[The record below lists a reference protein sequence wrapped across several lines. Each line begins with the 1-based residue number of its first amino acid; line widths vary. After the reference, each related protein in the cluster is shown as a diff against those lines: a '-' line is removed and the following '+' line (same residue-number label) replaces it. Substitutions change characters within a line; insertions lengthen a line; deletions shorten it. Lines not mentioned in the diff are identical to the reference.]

1 MVLTVAA
8 LAVAGCN
15 KNESGEGKKE
25 GGQSAINEA
34 LPEQKHTGAAGEHH
48 EAVAVIDAQFELE
61 PPRSTAGEAVA
72 LPWLEVT
79 PVSAAPGPEGDVP
92 KQPVKPELR
101 WLHPLVL
108 VGRRQVFVEGK
119 PILDVACHAENP
131 DLCTKDGLRAPT
143 GKQALDFGPGDSV
156 LAAVSGA
163 CAKWVGQDTAVLADR
178 RLHAGAVER
187 MLRSV
192 AAAGAKPVLVVATY
206 EGELVRLLPATVLL
220 PPAPT
225 PSAAVSPVSTAGS
238 VGASGAAAGSIDTSG
253 AGEVPDDVRG
263 VTVRVASS
271 GMSLELARQAG
282 EPATP
287 ALLGNVMETLAAWA
301 ERLRA
306 AAPAVTL
313 AQVTAD
319 PDAPIDEVVR
329 AVDAMRDSC
338 AQVAKGTPCHERVHR
353 FQVEWSVAWTPPA
366 ALPAVATPTAAA
378 PAAP

>member
-1 MVLTVAA
+1 
-8 LAVAGCN
+8 
-15 KNESGEGKKE
+15 
-25 GGQSAINEA
+25 
-34 LPEQKHTGAAGEHH
+34 
-48 EAVAVIDAQFELE
+48 
-61 PPRSTAGEAVA
+61 
-72 LPWLEVT
+72 
-79 PVSAAPGPEGDVP
+79 
-92 KQPVKPELR
+92 
-101 WLHPLVL
+101 
-108 VGRRQVFVEGK
+108 
-119 PILDVACHAENP
+119 
-131 DLCTKDGLRAPT
+131 
-143 GKQALDFGPGDSV
+143 
-156 LAAVSGA
+156 
-163 CAKWVGQDTAVLADR
+163 
-178 RLHAGAVER
+178 
-187 MLRSV
+187 
-192 AAAGAKPVLVVATY
+192 
-206 EGELVRLLPATVLL
+206 
-220 PPAPT
+220 
-225 PSAAVSPVSTAGS
+225 VSTAGS